1 MMVTDLFSEGYTL
14 RLPPSHSCG
23 YLLLNGLIRSLF
35 HNASVF
41 SFRKEYHD
49 VFFPENI
56 YAFSSFLRS
65 FF

>member
-14 RLPPSHSCG
+14 RLPLPTPAAFVTE
-23 YLLLNGLIRSLF
+23 RSDTELF